1 MASIQRRRGPSYVGI
16 LGLLQPFADGLKLML
31 KEILSI
37 KSNKILFIIA
47 PAIFLACVN
56 ELGYYAFK
64 LNAVVL
70 I

>member
-31 KEILSI
+31 KEIFSY
-37 KSNKILFIIA
+37 KSNKLLFLTA
-47 PAIFLACVN
+47 PVIFLACIN
-56 ELGYYAFK
+56 ELGDNAFN